1 MESMAYP
8 EDRCCYCRCYLG
20 RSPCE
25 GSRARVTPGR
35 QVWEERITPA
45 LSLRTGIPGLPGGD
59 RPAVWRGAGMAW
71 CRLAAPPALE
81 RVGAWAKE
89 LGEPVLRLRQ
99 RAAKRLG
106 VSLSP
111 DAQAHVLVQAR
122 LVAPCTWL
130 ADCQRIEEDRY
141 RKPGHP
147 DACKEA
153 WMLYLA
159 LVGERLQLT
168 EPLGTPR
175 AFSHGEPSEG

>member
-8 EDRCCYCRCYLG
+8 EDRCCCCRYYLG

-25 GSRARVTPGR
+25 GWCARVAPGR
-35 QVWEERITPA
+35 QAWEERIPPA
-45 LSLRTGIPGLPGGD
+45 LSLRTGIPGLPDGG
-59 RPAVWRGAGMAW
+59 RPAVWRGTGMAQ
-71 CRLAAPPALE
+71 CGLAAPPALE
-81 RVGAWAKE
+81 RVEAWAKE
-89 LGEPVLRLRQ
+89 LGEPVLRLCQ
-99 RAAKRLG
+99 G
-106 VSLSP
+106 VSLTP
-111 DAQAHVLVQAR
+111 DAQAPVLVQAH
-122 LVAPCTWL
+122 LVAACTWL